1 MPKTICGNLIGGF
14 VNNEITD
21 KDPEIVDLFYSG
33 LTYTLRIQSNGNF
46 QAESCTKDEA
56 F

>member
-14 VNNEITD
+14 VNNEFTN

-33 LTYTLRIQSNGNF
+33 IEYTLKIQTNGNF
-46 QAESCTKDEA
+46 QTENCSKDEA